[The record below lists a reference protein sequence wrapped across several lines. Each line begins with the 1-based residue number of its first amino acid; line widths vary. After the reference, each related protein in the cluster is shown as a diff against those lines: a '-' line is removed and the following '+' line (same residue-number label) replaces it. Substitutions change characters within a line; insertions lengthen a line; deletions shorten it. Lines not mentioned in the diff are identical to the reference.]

1 MARKL
6 TSRQLLVSM
15 LALWRDLS
23 HKEIGAAAGI
33 PGKQVSLHLR
43 RGELSDKDFEKLLG
57 ALSCPPAA
65 VPIVTACLEALEG
78 VEREVVLTAEERA
91 EIEGAAL
98 GAARRCREGLTEAA
112 VRSRAVPAEGYP
124 QAHEIVPARQRAGEL
139 LVRLKDLPE
148 GERLALVRW
157 ADEYQGWALCER
169 VCEASV
175 REASRNVERAAAW
188 ATLAQEIACRV
199 RGPAQ
204 WRQRVEGYAAAH
216 AANVL
221 RVSGE
226 LPAAETLFEQARC
239 SWQEGSDPAG
249 VLDPGRLPDLEASLR
264 RSQRRLDEALA
275 LLDEAVAM
283 GRHPERA
290 LIKKS
295 LTLELLGEY
304 ERAIE
309 TLLRAAPLVER
320 QADRQLENVV
330 YCNLA
335 ANYCHVG
342 RFAEASDLASTVR
355 GMAVEMGD
363 ELGVLRL
370 TWIQGRIAAGQGR
383 LGEARI
389 LLAQARREFAAR
401 SMDYDAALALLEEA
415 ALLLDAGGAAE
426 VKVLAR
432 ELAGVFESKGVHRE
446 ALAALRLFQEAAE
459 REEATAELARRVLGH
474 LFRARYDQGLR
485 FEGS

>member
-1 MARKL
+1 MRREHMIARLCRALSGKTQEEFGRDLGIRPSLIAQFELGLVVPGGEYLELMARGAGL
-6 TSRQLLVSM
+6 TLSGADEILRFVETLRGSRV
-15 LALWRDLS
+15 
-23 HKEIGAAAGI
+23 
-33 PGKQVSLHLR
+33 R
-43 RGELSDKDFEKLLG
+43 RGESVEDVLAGIAERLRSHLDHSYRRLLTLPLPELS
-57 ALSCPPAA
+57 P
-65 VPIVTACLEALEG
+65 
-78 VEREVVLTAEERA
+78 RA
-91 EIEGAAL
+91 ED
-98 GAARRCREGLTEAA
+98 R
-112 VRSRAVPAEGYP
+112 V
-124 QAHEIVPARQRAGEL
+124 RAGEL
-139 LVRLKDLPE
+139 LARLKDLAE

-169 VCEASV
+169 ACEVSV

-204 WRQRVEGYAAAH
+204 WRRRVEGYAAAH

-226 LPAAETLFEQARC
+226 LPSAETLFEQARC
-239 SWQEGSDPAG
+239 SWQAGSDPAG

-264 RSQRRLDEALA
+264 RAQRRLDEALV
-275 LLDEAVAM
+275 LLDEAVAV

-290 LIKKS
+290 LIKKG

-304 ERAIE
+304 QGAIE
-309 TLLRAAPLVER
+309 TLLRAVPLVER

-355 GMAVEMGD
+355 GMALEMGD

-415 ALLLDAGGAAE
+415 ALLLEQGWGAE
-426 VKVLAR
+426 VKELALELAR
-432 ELAGVFESKGVHRE
+432 VFESKEVHPE
-446 ALAALRLFQEAAE
+446 ALAALRLFRRSAE
-459 REEATAELARRVLGH
+459 REEATAELARRMLRY